1 MRELVTTPPVS
12 AEIIIVVTILL
23 ADLADVD
30 RLGQLW
36 VENFPLR
43 MENVGGDLTVGSQPG
58 NVTRIIWKLSPS
70 PLSSLLESLI
80 SLSEFAV
87 KTEIETP

>member
-23 ADLADVD
+23 ADLAYVD
-30 RLGQLW
+30 RLGQLR
-36 VENFPLR
+36 VEDFPLR
-43 MENVGGDLTVGSQPG
+43 VENVGGDLTVGSQPG

-70 PLSSLLESLI
+70 PLSSLLGSLI

>member
-1 MRELVTTPPVS
+1 MAVSPVS
-12 AEIIIVVTILL
+12 SEVVVVMTILL

-43 MENVGGDLTVGSQPG
+43 MENVGGDLTVRSQPV
-58 NVTRIIWKLSPS
+58 NVTGIKG
-70 PLSSLLESLI
+70 
-80 SLSEFAV
+80 
-87 KTEIETP
+87 K